1 LRPPRVLVLGA
12 ILGLFS
18 LPSFAQNDAATSC
31 DLAGYQPSVRP
42 DPSGTPTEII
52 VGLALV
58 DLTTISDVD
67 QTVALDALLSLQWT
81 DHRLDSAAGCHY
93 DFLTIWTPDIQ
104 LFNTATVE
112 SRRPPQILVEA
123 DGRVVSA
130 TRYNARVVSP
140 TNISDFPFDRRSID
154 LQLGSLRYHATEL
167 IFKISKQWT
176 GRKQTAMTIP
186 DWRIGEPT
194 ADVGDLELQRVG
206 RTVSVFN
213 FRIPAERLS
222 GYFVYKFVFPLCLI
236 VMMSWS
242 AFWIDPKNINPRL
255 ALAATSMLTLIAY
268 QFTVNALLPKI
279 GYLTTMDKFV
289 LSSSFLVFLAL
300 AEALLTGRLANTDQD
315 AGAEKVNRMA
325 RWLFP
330 STYLVIIVATLVL

>member
-1 LRPPRVLVLGA
+1 VRSPRVLVLGA

-18 LPSFAQNDAATSC
+18 LPGFAQGPNAAAC
-31 DLAGYQPSVRP
+31 DLTDYQTSVRP
-42 DPSGTPTEII
+42 DPSGTPTEIT
-52 VGLALV
+52 VGLLLV

-67 QTVALDALLSLQWT
+67 QTVRLDALLSLQWT
-81 DHRLDSAAGCHY
+81 DHRLDAATGCRY
-93 DFLTIWTPDIQ
+93 DYLAIWTPGLQ
-104 LFNTATVE
+104 LFNSATVE
-112 SRRPPQILVEA
+112 SRQPPQILVEA
-123 DGRVVSA
+123 NGRVTSA
-130 TRYNARVVSP
+130 TRYNATVVSP
-140 TNISDFPFDRRSID
+140 ANIRDFPFDRRSID
-154 LQLGSLRYHATEL
+154 LQLGSLNYDTAEVYFS
-167 IFKISKQWT
+167 IKEQWT
-176 GRKQTAMTIP
+176 GRLAEMTIP
-186 DWRIGEPT
+186 DWRIGEPIV
-194 ADVGDLELQRVG
+194 AAGELELQRVG
-206 RTVSVFN
+206 RTVSVLN
-213 FRIPAERLS
+213 FEIPAARLS

-242 AFWIDPKNINPRL
+242 AFWIDPRNINPRL

-300 AEALLTGRLANTDQD
+300 AEALLTGRLANMDRD

-330 STYLVIIVATLVL
+330 SIYLVIILTTLIL